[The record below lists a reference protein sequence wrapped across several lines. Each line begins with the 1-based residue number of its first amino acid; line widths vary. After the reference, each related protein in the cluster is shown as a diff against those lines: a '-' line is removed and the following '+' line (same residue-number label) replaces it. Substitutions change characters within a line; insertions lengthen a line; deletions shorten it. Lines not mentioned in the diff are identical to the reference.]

1 MNREEYLELL
11 KDYLLKVFSK
21 DETNDILRDYE
32 EYFVDAILEGK
43 SENEIIMSLGS
54 PKKIVKDLIDSNL
67 DSEEKTENLF
77 KNNIEDKY
85 DKIYKEEDP
94 YFVDKVGE
102 TCQKGFK
109 VLKRETSH
117 LGKKIKKSDFFNR
130 VGKKIDKK
138 FTVDIDDIENKEI
151 GKMKKSSKI
160 IQICLKLMS
169 LFLVFP
175 AMGFVGT
182 IVGFVVFLV
191 GMAISYIVLVPVV
204 IKIFGVL
211 DMGFAGVVFSAIFAI
226 GAEILAFMVV
236 IFFVKLFISL
246 LKIYINWLKR
256 KNIYI
261 NAANKYEGKCDI
273 EYEDEYED
281 EYDCDEFEIDEK
293 KLDKNIDKEEK

>member
-67 DSEEKTENLF
+67 DSEEKTETIF
-77 KNNIEDKY
+77 KNNVEDKY

-109 VLKRETSH
+109 VLKRETTH
-117 LGKKIKKSDFFNR
+117 LGKKIKKSDFFNT

-138 FTVDIDDIENKEI
+138 FTVDIENKEI

-160 IQICLKLMS
+160 IQVCLKLMS

-191 GMAISYIVLVPVV
+191 GMAISYIVLVPMVV
-204 IKIFGVL
+204 KIFGVL
-211 DMGFAGVVFSAIFAI
+211 NMGFAGIVFSGIFVI

-261 NAANKYEGKCDI
+261 NAANKYEDKCDI
-273 EYEDEYED
+273 EDEYEYEDEYED
-281 EYDCDEFEIDEK
+281 DCDEFEIDEK
-293 KLDKNIDKEEK
+293 KLDKNIDKEGK